1 MSDYT
6 LYKKE
11 GRRYVPWRYFSDGYN
26 YFAPGSYLVTVTS
39 NGRSVTSRVHKD
51 KIGIQAIIEEKSDEI
66 LRMVREQ
73 MGLKPSSKKLTKKQ
87 KEAWEAFDKAMGNK
101 RYCVQLDAL
110 VEIKN
115 RLIDILISN
124 DCKKGNTDVKKRKKS
139 KSK

>member
-11 GRRYVPWRYFSDGYN
+11 GRRYVPCEYYFDSLN
-26 YFAPGSYLVTVTS
+26 YYAPGSYLVTVTS

-73 MGLKPSSKKLTKKQ
+73 MGMKPASKKLTKKQ
-87 KEAWEAFDKAMGNK
+87 KEAWEVFDKAMGDK

-115 RLIDILISN
+115 RLIDILIAN
-124 DCKKGNTDVKKRKKS
+124 DS
-139 KSK
+139 KVSKN